1 MGNYA
6 PNPNNQDIY
15 NQLATISL
23 NDVTAEQI
31 DNLTNPVKLS
41 SVNQDALITMDIVN
55 RASKRT
61 GVPMPNQGTIIQY
74 TQTSDSTQA
83 VIRPP
88 PGEVW
93 EIMNVSVANV
103 PSVTGSNTYYSFF
116 SSDATVASNPIPGA
130 TNDSWISS
138 INNAG
143 NVIAAESLFEEKF
156 TPLYVTNTMFLRL
169 YSTMDNVGT
178 SAVVYWNVAYVR
190 RY

>member
-1 MGNYA
+1 MTIYDQLNTKTLGDVEA
-6 PNPNNQDIY
+6 VDIQSLQDRVHIQKVNKEELETY
-15 NQLATISL
+15 N
-23 NDVTAEQI
+23 
-31 DNLTNPVKLS
+31 
-41 SVNQDALITMDIVN
+41 LINKAAM
-55 RASKRT
+55 RT
-61 GVPMPNQGTIIQY
+61 GMPMPDQGTIIQY